1 MLTLQERMTMAL
13 QHSGKKP
20 SALAR
25 YLGIS
30 ESAISQWVNGPT
42 KSVNSKLVIKAA
54 HFLGVSAFWFSTGE
68 GSMVQAGA
76 KEEKVPYSTNSKREM
91 ELLDGYR
98 QLSRAKQV
106 RLHDFLDGLMV
117 KGK

>member
-1 MLTLQERMTMAL
+1 MISLQERMSQAL
-13 QHSGKKP
+13 RHSGKKP

-42 KSVNSKLVIKAA
+42 KTVNSTLVIKAA

-68 GSMVQAGA
+68 GNMLQMGGN
-76 KEEKVPYSTNSKREM
+76 EDRVPYSTNSKKEM
-91 ELLDGYR
+91 VLLDKYR

-106 RLHDFLDGLMV
+106 RLHDFLDGLLP
-117 KGK
+117 KTK

>member
-1 MLTLQERMTMAL
+1 MAL
-13 QHSGKKP
+13 KHSGKKP

-42 KSVNSKLVIKAA
+42 KSVNSILVIKAA
-54 HFLGVSAFWFSTGE
+54 HFLGVSAYWFSTGE
-68 GSMVQAGA
+68 GNMLSDGGG
-76 KEEKVPYSTNSKREM
+76 EEKMPYTANSKREVT
-91 ELLDGYR
+91 LLNNYR

-106 RLHDFLDGLMV
+106 RLHDFLQGLLA
-117 KGK
+117 KGS